1 MEKGGEIRTLARQ
14 IADILNNPEAL
25 EAEREKAKSS
35 TNRMVG
41 FSSNDYQQGNFGR
54 GAPSSGPSS
63 GSSETFFSRPN

>member
-1 MEKGGEIRTLARQ
+1 MERGGEIRTLARQ

-41 FSSNDYQQGNFGR
+41 FSSNDYQ
-54 GAPSSGPSS
+54 
-63 GSSETFFSRPN
+63 